1 MQLHRTAPES
11 SAPLSEQD
19 LQSTLSAFAHD
30 TLYYCVHPSH
40 LIPSHASRGSDLLVG
55 HSRYVCGHGCICV
68 SFTETQQHTAPP
80 GYFLLYIH
88 MHISIQTYI
97 HTCMHNAHTHLLQL
111 LQSHATY
118 CQPHSSSSSREVILP
133 LQACAAPWPRNK
145 RGFGPSALTS
155 LACKTCLSSLPS
167 PSSRFFTLSSS
178 FVLLDPS

>member
-55 HSRYVCGHGCICV
+55 HSWYVSRYGCICV
-68 SFTETQQHTAPP
+68 SFTEAQQHTAPP

-97 HTCMHNAHTHLLQL
+97 HAHTHIHLLQL

-118 CQPHSSSSSREVILP
+118 YQPHPSSSSREVILP

-145 RGFGPSALTS
+145 RGFRPSALTS

-178 FVLLDPS
+178 FVLLDSS